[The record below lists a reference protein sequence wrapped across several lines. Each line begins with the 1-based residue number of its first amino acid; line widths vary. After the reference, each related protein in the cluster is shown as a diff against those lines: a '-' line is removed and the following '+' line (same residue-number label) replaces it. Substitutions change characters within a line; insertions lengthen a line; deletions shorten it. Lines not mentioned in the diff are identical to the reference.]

1 MWDYSDKVKEYFFN
15 PKNAGVLADADAVG
29 EVGAI
34 ACGDALKLMLKIDAD
49 SETIT
54 DARFQTFGC
63 GSAIASS
70 SAITE
75 MVIGKTVDQALRITN
90 ADIADFLGGLPPE
103 KMHCSVMGYEA
114 LQTAIAKY
122 RGEEWRDDHE
132 DGALVCKCFGV
143 DEGVIERA
151 VRVNKLTTPEQVTF
165 YTKAGGGCLTC
176 FERMEEVLA
185 RVNTDMADEG
195 LIPLAQ
201 AYRVGASDP
210 SALKTKARLN
220 GADATGAAKAAA
232 IAVKPAAIAVNG
244 ARPAARQSPLAPT
257 TAAGT
262 GGKITTLQKIKLIE
276 AAIED
281 LRPYLQ
287 RDGGDCQLVD
297 VEDNRVLVK
306 LTGACID
313 CQMASVTISGVQERL
328 VQKLGMPLRVI
339 PVR

>member
-15 PKNAGVLADADAVG
+15 PKNAGVLANADAVG

-34 ACGDALKLMLKIDAD
+34 ACGDALKLMLKIDAV
-49 SETIT
+49 TQVIT

-75 MVIGKTVDQALRITN
+75 MVIGKTVDQALAITN

-122 RGEEWRDDHE
+122 RGEEWQDDHDE
-132 DGALVCKCFGV
+132 GALICKCFGV

-151 VRVNKLTTPEQVTF
+151 VRVNKLTSPEQVTF

-185 RVNTDMADEG
+185 RVNTEMAEQG
-195 LIPLAQ
+195 LIPAAQ
-201 AYRVGASDP
+201 AYRVGSADP
-210 SALKTKARLN
+210 AALKTKTRTSGAN
-220 GADATGAAKAAA
+220 GGNAKAGA
-232 IAVKPAAIAVNG
+232 IILDG
-244 ARPAARQSPLAPT
+244 ARPAPKQSPLTPT
-257 TAAGT
+257 TSAGT

-287 RDGGDCQLVD
+287 KDGGDCQLVD

-328 VQKLGMPLRVI
+328 VQKLGLPLRVI